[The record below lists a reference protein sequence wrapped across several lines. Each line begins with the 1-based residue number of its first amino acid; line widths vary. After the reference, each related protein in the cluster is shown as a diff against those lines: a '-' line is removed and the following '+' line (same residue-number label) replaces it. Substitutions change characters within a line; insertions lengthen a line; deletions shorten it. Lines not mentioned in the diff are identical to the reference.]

1 MAASA
6 AAATVIV
13 VAVKG
18 APATGSFV
26 GLCEYDVSAPP
37 PVGSL
42 ANTLPAAFAWR
53 SVWSCAASELMLWVT
68 CAVQLATSVALA
80 AVTCLES
87 APPEAPLSLVTLMW
101 VPGHWRG
108 SGQGSPCHEVRL
120 PVATFPFA
128 PAAWSTYGAVAL

>member
-6 AAATVIV
+6 AADTLIV

-18 APATGSFV
+18 APAAGSLV

-53 SVWSCAASELMLWVT
+53 SVWSCAVSEPMIWVT

-87 APPEAPLSLVTLMW
+87 DPPEAALSLVTLIW

-108 SGQGSPCHEVRL
+108 SGQGSPCQEVRL
-120 PVATFPFA
+120 PVATFPFD
-128 PAAWSTYGAVAL
+128 PAVWAAYGAVAL